1 MPLEEA
7 RERIR
12 QAKETNAS
20 ALDLSRLGL
29 SELPSELWELT
40 SLTMLNL
47 NSNSLTILPPE
58 IGELTNLT
66 ILGLIDNIFTT
77 LPPEIGELTNLAG
90 LNLSGNVLTALPP
103 EIGKLTNLEKL
114 WLNYNGL
121 MALPSEIVDLTNL
134 TTLDLNGNP
143 LEKPPLEVARKG
155 IGAIRE
161 YFCQLNEGYERSE
174 ETTLDER
181 YVKVYSVV
189 QEYWYINRQRCT
201 CGGKFK
207 KESQAVG
214 PGPDGDV
221 DTIFTFC
228 ESCGES
234 RVFEFSLSG
243 FGPTHFART
252 IRLRL
257 KRDTEVGQ
265 EEAVDAPRSPMDTTL
280 LFIHELAEQ
289 GDRMTLEYLETFLKD
304 ARKSIDDG

>member
-20 ALDLSRLGL
+20 ALDLSKLGL

-47 NSNSLTILPPE
+47 NFNSLTILPPE
-58 IGELTNLT
+58 IGELTNL
-66 ILGLIDNIFTT
+66 
-77 LPPEIGELTNLAG
+77 
-90 LNLSGNVLTALPP
+90 
-103 EIGKLTNLEKL
+103 EKL
-114 WLNYNGL
+114 WLDYNGL
-121 MALPSEIVDLTNL
+121 TALPSEIVNLTNL

-161 YFCQLNEGYERSE
+161 YFRQLNEGYERSE

-289 GDRMTLEYLETFLKD
+289 GDRMTLEYLETIITD
-304 ARKSIDDG
+304 VRKSIDEG